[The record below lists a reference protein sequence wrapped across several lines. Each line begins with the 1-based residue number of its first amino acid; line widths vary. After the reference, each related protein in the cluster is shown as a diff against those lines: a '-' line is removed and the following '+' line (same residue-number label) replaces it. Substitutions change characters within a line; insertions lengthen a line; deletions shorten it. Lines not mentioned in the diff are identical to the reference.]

1 MSEKG
6 GKGRRHLLSFFFSF
20 FLFCSRNRNVS
31 KRYWFFFFFVL
42 FYQQSQYAAIVCLP
56 NKNEIKAFTERP
68 FILLPNAESTV
79 QLLQQLALMILD
91 SFCSCLVQVTKR
103 KEGQQKVE
111 WDRNEISAVKA
122 IWAGIKSVLQRGR
135 NGIMNFLLH
144 MFCSYFICYHKK

>member
-6 GKGRRHLLSFFFSF
+6 GKGRRHLPSFFFSF
-20 FLFCSRNRNVS
+20 LQQKQKCQQKVLV
-31 KRYWFFFFFVL
+31 FFFFVL

-122 IWAGIKSVLQRGR
+122 IWTGIKSVLQRGR

-144 MFCSYFICYHKK
+144 MFCSYFICYYKK